1 MKRNPNRPFWN
12 LASLLGESLYLG
24 LPPPPKLLVCRCSR
38 RCVPAIWEE
47 RVVAPKVL
55 LLCYLHLPCWSPE
68 DHRLPPRL
76 SQSVRPLP
84 PPKPGEISGYLKRP
98 EGRECCWPQ
107 SGQCGSR
114 RMSKMTIKAPLCSHD
129 LRAHTSSWHQMGT
142 AWSGAR
148 ERVLGVLLDLQF
160 VGFFF
165 FFLRNR
171 NIKQAASSPS
181 L

>member
-24 LPPPPKLLVCRCSR
+24 LPPSPKLLVCRCS
-38 RCVPAIWEE
+38 CHLGGEGSGTQGP
-47 RVVAPKVL
+47 PPMLPTPSL
-55 LLCYLHLPCWSPE
+55 LGPE

-142 AWSGAR
+142 AGSGAR

-165 FFLRNR
+165 FCFFF
-171 NIKQAASSPS
+171 
-181 L
+181 